1 MGGGTLRCDFLP
13 SWRGI
18 VFRQPGI
25 LIDLVQM
32 VLCRLEDGP
41 AQGGHRGYQSLGQR
55 DGRTNSLSPSQLF
68 DRIEAVGD
76 VGYIGFTILVGG
88 RSRTR

>member
-1 MGGGTLRCDFLP
+1 MALLKGAVV
-13 SWRGI
+13 GI
-18 VFRQPGI
+18 RAVIF
-25 LIDLVQM
+25 
-32 VLCRLEDGP
+32 
-41 AQGGHRGYQSLGQR
+41 GQR

-76 VGYIGFTILVGG
+76 VGHIGFTILVGG